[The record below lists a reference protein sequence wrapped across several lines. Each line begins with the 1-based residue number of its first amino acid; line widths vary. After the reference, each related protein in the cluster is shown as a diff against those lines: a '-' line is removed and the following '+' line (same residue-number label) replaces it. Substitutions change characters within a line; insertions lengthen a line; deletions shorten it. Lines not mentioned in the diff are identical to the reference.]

1 MEVVGRLQ
9 FVEEEKTGSQEYEG
23 MGCRVPMW
31 RHQGLRVGTVRMCYQ
46 ENWPDGTVDEPS
58 A

>member
-1 MEVVGRLQ
+1 M
-9 FVEEEKTGSQEYEG
+9 EEEKTGSQEYEG